1 VSPILQIAPSS
12 PALRPFIASLW
23 HYTSDASN
31 LSHARERI
39 LPTGTMQLLVNL
51 QEDELRTY
59 GGADFSQATSIRGA
73 AISGAY
79 ARPFGIDT
87 DEQRCIVGVAFHPG
101 GGAPFFAPPCDALR
115 EEHVELERVWSRDGA
130 LLRER
135 LLEAP
140 TPAAALRTLEAV
152 LLSRVAHPLEVDKP
166 VDFALG
172 AFERGAPVG
181 HVTDRLGMT
190 PKRFIR
196 RFQEQVG
203 ITPKRYARVRRFG
216 RVLEA
221 YEHGRAVNWSAVAAS
236 CGYFDQAH
244 LIHEFQ
250 EFSGMN
256 PTHYRPRATGDRN
269 HALV

>member
-1 VSPILQIAPSS
+1 VSPILQLTPTS
-12 PALRPFIASLW
+12 PALRPFVESLW
-23 HYTSDASN
+23 YFTGDMP
-31 LSHARERI
+31 HARERI

-51 QEDELRTY
+51 HEDEFRTY
-59 GGADFSQATSIRGA
+59 GGKDFEQVQRMRGA
-73 AISGAY
+73 AICGAY

-87 DEQRCIVGVAFHPG
+87 DEQRWVVGVAFRPG

-115 EEHVELERVWSRDGA
+115 EDHIELERLWGLEGA

-140 TPAAALRTLEAV
+140 TQAAALRVLEGV
-152 LLSRVAHPLEVDKP
+152 LLQQIAHPLEVDKP

-172 AFERGAPVG
+172 ALERGAPVG

-216 RVLEA
+216 RVLDA
-221 YEHGRAVNWSAVAAS
+221 WEHGRRVDWSAVAAS

-244 LIHEFQ
+244 LIHDFQ

-256 PTHYRPRATGDRN
+256 PTSYRPRAVGDRN
-269 HALV
+269 HALIG